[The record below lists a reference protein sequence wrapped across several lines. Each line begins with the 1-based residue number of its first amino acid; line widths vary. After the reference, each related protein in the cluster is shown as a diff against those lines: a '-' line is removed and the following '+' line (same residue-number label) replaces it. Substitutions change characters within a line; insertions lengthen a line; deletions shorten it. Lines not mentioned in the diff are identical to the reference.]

1 LSVTKVICS
10 NADPVSKITSVFNQ
24 SGSHHM
30 NYGNLINTSTGANT
44 AAPRAA
50 PINEP
55 SAQQRREVGRFAE
68 KRGIKAVRLAFKLL
82 CKVTPTIAAHL
93 TYQLL
98 SRPPRAA
105 ERPWQKTLREQAQT
119 THLNHSS
126 GRVVVYSWG
135 DGPTVLMV
143 HGWGARAT
151 HMGKLIN
158 PLVAAGFRV
167 VSFDAPGHGE
177 SSGRT
182 TDLVQFASAI
192 AAVAQFAGPIHTLV
206 AHSFGVA
213 MALYARRDWGVQV
226 DRQVLISSFD
236 HCKWFTDAFA
246 GYVGL
251 EPKVM
256 VQARQ
261 LMVDRYPGRLD
272 WEQLSVVEMLRRT
285 PEPSLILHDTDDLEI
300 PFQHSLSL
308 LQAAP
313 SAQFYST
320 SGCGHHRLLGSPGV
334 IERVVRFASLH
345 PNH

>member
-1 LSVTKVICS
+1 
-10 NADPVSKITSVFNQ
+10 
-24 SGSHHM
+24 M
-30 NYGNLINTSTGANT
+30 NYGNLINTSAGADGT
-44 AAPRAA
+44 APRTTQANQ
-50 PINEP
+50 PD
-55 SAQQRREVGRFAE
+55 AQPRRKVGRFAE
-68 KRGIKAVRLAFKLL
+68 KPGIQAVRLAFKLL
-82 CKVTPTIAAHL
+82 CKVSPTLAAHL

-105 ERPWQKTLREQAQT
+105 ERPWQKTLREQAHT
-119 THLNHSS
+119 THLNHPS
-126 GRVVVYSWG
+126 GRVAVYSWG

-151 HMGKLIN
+151 HMGKLIK

-192 AAVAQFAGPIHTLV
+192 AAVAKFAGPIHTMI

-251 EPKVM
+251 APEVM
-256 VQARQ
+256 AQARQ
-261 LMVDRYPGRLD
+261 LMVDRYPGKLD

-313 SAQFYST
+313 SPQFYST

-334 IERVVRFASLH
+334 IERVVRFVSFQANS
-345 PNH
+345 